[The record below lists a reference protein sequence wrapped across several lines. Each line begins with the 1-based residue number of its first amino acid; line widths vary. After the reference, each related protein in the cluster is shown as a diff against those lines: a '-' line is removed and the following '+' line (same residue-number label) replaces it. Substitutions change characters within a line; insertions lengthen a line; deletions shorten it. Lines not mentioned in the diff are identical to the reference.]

1 MRECALDCVLNAKKE
16 PAMGRPR
23 RRGERHKGPE
33 TGEIL
38 VSYQNKRKVKY
49 LQHPE
54 KGGNSKRCSWRG
66 GERPLRVGICEPACS
81 ACVDFKLLVK
91 I

>member
-1 MRECALDCVLNAKKE
+1 MQRRNQ
-16 PAMGRPR
+16 PWGRSR
-23 RRGERHKGPE
+23 RRGERQKGPE
-33 TGEIL
+33 TGEVL

-54 KGGNSKRCSWRG
+54 KGGNSKRCPWRG
-66 GERPLRVGICEPACS
+66 GERLVHVGICEPACS
-81 ACVDFKLLVK
+81 MCVDFKLLVK